1 MEAVAT
7 AKVILEDQVTEF
19 ENIVED
25 SMFVDPKHHRQLK
38 RAEVLKNIREE
49 CGVEVSLPLV
59 GNKVNL
65 KGARNYIN
73 ASINRINETIKDL
86 EDVVTID
93 CKIEEKNHRFL

>member
-38 RAEVLKNIREE
+38 RAEVLTNISRVRKTFNLSSEHNLE
-49 CGVEVSLPLV
+49 PEPSSLHVIISTPEMTSGVLQMYLY
-59 GNKVNL
+59 
-65 KGARNYIN
+65 R
-73 ASINRINETIKDL
+73 
-86 EDVVTID
+86 
-93 CKIEEKNHRFL
+93 